1 MRVVVAGGKLQ
12 GIEAAYLARQA
23 GWSVLL
29 IDRNPSAP
37 ARGLSDQFCQLD
49 IVEDADKLERL
60 IKSADF
66 IIPAIEDQAVLSC
79 LDRTANSVGVPI
91 ACDLPSYTITSSK
104 KSSDKLFMEN
114 QIPAPQY
121 WPHCEFPVI
130 AKPSGLSGSM
140 GVKKILNE
148 RELALFLD
156 SEDYKRDEYVIQEF
170 LEGESYSLEVIGCP
184 GSYVPLQVTDLEMD
198 AGYDCKRVLAPTQLT
213 QDQIL
218 QFQKISLRIAELLPL
233 TGIMD
238 VEVIDH
244 HGILKVLEIDAR
256 LPSQTPTTV
265 YRSTG
270 INMLAMLY
278 DLYAKGQVGL
288 PPDLSEEKGVIYEH
302 VQITPG
308 KMETQGE
315 HIIAQAGCINYQ
327 QDFFGADEAL
337 TDYMP
342 GSSSWA
348 ATLIIIAD
356 DRSQAWKKRCQVIKN
371 IREYFGLEYHD
382 STL

>member
-1 MRVVVAGGKLQ
+1 
-12 GIEAAYLARQA
+12 
-23 GWSVLL
+23 
-29 IDRNPSAP
+29 
-37 ARGLSDQFCQLD
+37 
-49 IVEDADKLERL
+49 
-60 IKSADF
+60 
-66 IIPAIEDQAVLSC
+66 
-79 LDRTANSVGVPI
+79 
-91 ACDLPSYTITSSK
+91 
-104 KSSDKLFMEN
+104 
-114 QIPAPQY
+114 
-121 WPHCEFPVI
+121 
-130 AKPSGLSGSM
+130 
-140 GVKKILNE
+140 

-198 AGYDCKRVLAPTQLT
+198 AGYDCKRVLAPTKLT

>member
-1 MRVVVAGGKLQ
+1 
-12 GIEAAYLARQA
+12 
-23 GWSVLL
+23 
-29 IDRNPSAP
+29 
-37 ARGLSDQFCQLD
+37 
-49 IVEDADKLERL
+49 
-60 IKSADF
+60 
-66 IIPAIEDQAVLSC
+66 
-79 LDRTANSVGVPI
+79 
-91 ACDLPSYTITSSK
+91 
-104 KSSDKLFMEN
+104 
-114 QIPAPQY
+114 
-121 WPHCEFPVI
+121 
-130 AKPSGLSGSM
+130 
-140 GVKKILNE
+140 

-213 QDQIL
+213 QEQIL
-218 QFQKISLRIAELLPL
+218 QFQNISLRIAELLPL

-244 HGILKVLEIDAR
+244 HGMLKVLEIDAR

-270 INMLAMLY
+270 INMLVMLY
-278 DLYAKGQVGL
+278 ELFTKGQVGQ
-288 PPDLSEEKGVIYEH
+288 PQDLGKEKGVIYEH

-308 KMETQGE
+308 KMETLGE

-337 TDYMP
+337 TDYLP
-342 GSSSWA
+342 GSNRWA
-348 ATLIIIAD
+348 ATLIITAD
-356 DRSQAWKKRCQVIKN
+356 DRSQAWKKRCQVIEN